1 MNRHK
6 KYPLDSH
13 HQPETVTIPKWE
25 YDSLLEIARL
35 HRELLNRVEKVL
47 PDVHKDFK
55 DATRK

>member
-1 MNRHK
+1 MTRHK
-6 KYPLDSH
+6 KYPCDTH
-13 HQPETVTIPKWE
+13 TGNVTIPRWE

-55 DATRK
+55 NATRK

>member
-1 MNRHK
+1 MIRHK
-6 KYPLDSH
+6 KYPCDTH
-13 HQPETVTIPKWE
+13 TGNVTIPRWE